1 LRRDFVLTASPP
13 TKPVPGRPDAID
25 IQGIDAV
32 TIARL
37 WENPCWFAF
46 RFNYLSLRY
55 NIPVYGWI
63 ERAYGLRRPQMAVVY
78 SLGLT
83 GDDVTARDIGISY
96 GFPKNTL
103 SRAIQS
109 LEKRRLIR
117 RKPHPT
123 DRRSFLL
130 SLTARGRAIF
140 DETMPPFERLQDE
153 MLKSLSPLEQE
164 TLSVLLAKIVLD
176 TFTWPDADS
185 LVAPAPKRKKAAIR
199 S

>member
-1 LRRDFVLTASPP
+1 VLSASSL
-13 TKPVPGRPDAID
+13 TTPVPGRPATID
-25 IQGIDAV
+25 TAGIDAV

-46 RFNYLSLRY
+46 RLNYLALRY

-63 ERAYGLRRPQMAVVY
+63 ERTYGLRRPQMAVVY
-78 SLGLT
+78 SLGLR
-83 GDDVTARDIGISY
+83 DNVTARDIGISY

-109 LEKRRLIR
+109 LESGGLIR
-117 RKPHPT
+117 RRPHPS

-130 SLTARGRAIF
+130 SLTARGRSIF
-140 DETMPPFERLQDE
+140 AETMGPFRHLHDE
-153 MLKSLSPLEQE
+153 MLKSLTAKEQE
-164 TLSVLLAKIVLD
+164 TLSILLAKVVLD
-176 TFTWPDADS
+176 TVTWPDADR
-185 LVAPAPKRKKAAIR
+185 LVASVAPRRNAGRR